1 MGYIAGRDRNQQTL
15 LSMEDMIEEESMV
28 RVIDRFIETRDLA
41 GLGFTRTE
49 AAKTGRPGYAAAP
62 MAKLYI
68 YGYENGI
75 RSSRKLEK
83 ETHRNLEV
91 IWLMEGLKPDHSSI
105 SEFRRLNV
113 KAIKKL
119 FRDFVKLCRDWELTD
134 GRVVA
139 QDGTKIRA
147 SNGSHNNFKS
157 KQLEKRIKRIDEKI
171 EEYLTSMDQA
181 DQADGS
187 LNDSLEKASPAELL
201 KLLESKKKYESYKK
215 QAEGADA
222 KEISTVDPDA
232 RLMGSRNKGFD
243 VGYNAQ
249 IAVDSKHHIVLDC
262 DVTNNPTDRGEMSKM
277 TKSLRKRRLIR
288 NKKQTA
294 YLADK
299 GYYSGKDLKKMKQ
312 LGIIAIVPRQDNPHP
327 KSMPEAFH
335 YNNFRFNPGSNTY
348 TCPKGYTL
356 SLRSKPKS
364 VHRRYY
370 NKAACKQC
378 PYKSSCVSGKAEYRT
393 ITRSEHA
400 NIHESADKTYALNSE
415 LYNIRKQLV
424 EHPFGTIKR
433 NMNGS
438 YFLLRTLPKVRGE
451 MALFCLAYN
460 IKRAYNMLGFKEIMA
475 RLSLR
480 LRYFVYFSQVFCI
493 FTH

>member
-1 MGYIAGRDRNQQTL
+1 MGYIEGRERTQQTL
-15 LSMEDMIEEESMV
+15 LSMEDMIEKESMV
-28 RVIDRFIETRDLA
+28 RVIDRFVETRDLA
-41 GLGFTRTE
+41 GLGFTRTK
-49 AAKTGRPGYAAAP
+49 AGKTGRPGYAAGA

-83 ETHRNLEV
+83 ETQRNLEV
-91 IWLMEGLKPDHSSI
+91 MWLMEGLKPDHSSI

-119 FRDFVKLCRDWELTD
+119 FRDFVKLCRDWELIE

-147 SNGSHNNFKS
+147 SNGSRNNFKNE
-157 KQLEKRIKRIDEKI
+157 QLEKRIKRIDKKI
-171 EEYLTSMDQA
+171 AEYLTSMDQA
-181 DQADGS
+181 DQTDGS
-187 LNDSLEKASPAELL
+187 PNDTSEKVSPAELL
-201 KLLESKKKYESYKK
+201 KLLESREKYEGYKK
-215 QAEGADA
+215 QAEATEA
-222 KEISTVDPDA
+222 KEISIVDPDA
-232 RLMGSRNKGFD
+232 RLMGSRKKGFD

-277 TKSLRKRRLIR
+277 AKSLRKRRLIR
-288 NKKQTA
+288 NKKQSA

-312 LGIIAIVPRQDNPHP
+312 LGIVAIVPRQDLSHP

-335 YNNFRFNPGSNTY
+335 YNNFRFDPGYNTY
-348 TCPKGYTL
+348 TCPMGYTL
-356 SLRSKPKS
+356 PLHSRPKS

-370 NKAACKQC
+370 NKAACEQC
-378 PYKSSCVSGKAEYRT
+378 PHKSSCVSGKARYRT

-400 NIHESADKTYALNSE
+400 GIYESADKIYALNSE
-415 LYNIRKQLV
+415 LYNLRKQLV

-460 IKRAYNMLGFKEIMA
+460 IKRTYNILGFKEIMA

-480 LRYFVYFSQVFCI
+480 LRFLVSFSHVFCI
-493 FTH
+493 FSQ